1 MIQTHLTPRRF
12 VLLGAFLMVVV
23 AIASA
28 VPGCRR
34 SGSTAPR
41 KGDGVVVTIFPLY
54 DLVRQVAGPEIR
66 VSLLLPPGVS
76 EHGYTPSPADVKALN
91 DAAILV
97 ANGGGIDDWIASA
110 YKDRARSG
118 QRLVHFMSLLGHDLG
133 AFDSASG
140 HDHDHDHD
148 HMDHGESEADRHDH
162 SGPNPHVWLVPAH
175 ASKLVKKV
183 AAELAALYP
192 EHAAALNERET
203 EVQESLAALDVAY
216 EEALE
221 GIVDRRLITYHDAF
235 GPLAERYGLVVVAT
249 VLDMET
255 HDVTPAR
262 LAAVRRHVEEEGV
275 RAVFIEPQ
283 FTAAAA
289 EGLARR
295 ATLRLLDPLGDPGR
309 QGYETYDAL
318 MRSNLDNLVKGL
330 RENVRA
336 VGSGG

>member
-1 MIQTHLTPRRF
+1 MIQTHPTPRRF
-12 VLLGAFLMVVV
+12 ALLSAFLILAV
-23 AIASA
+23 AA
-28 VPGCRR
+28 VTAAPGCRR
-34 SGSTAPR
+34 GGSTAPR
-41 KGDGVVVTIFPLY
+41 SGEGVVVTILPLF
-54 DLVRQVAGPEIR
+54 DLVQQVAGPDIK
-66 VSLLLPPGVS
+66 VTLLLPPGVS

-91 DAAILV
+91 DAALLV

-110 YKDRARSG
+110 HRDRARSG

-133 AFDSASG
+133 PFASPSG
-140 HDHDHDHD
+140 HDPDHDHDHAD
-148 HMDHGESEADRHDH
+148 HAEPEGEDHDH

-192 EHAAALNERET
+192 EHAAALSEREA
-203 EVQESLAALDVAY
+203 EVQESLAAIDVAY

-221 GIVDRRLITYHDAF
+221 GIADRRLITYHGAF
-235 GPLAERYGLVVVAT
+235 GPLAERYGLIVVAT

-262 LAAVRRHVEEEGV
+262 LQAVRRLVEEEGV
-275 RAVFIEPQ
+275 RAVFVEPQ
-283 FTAAAA
+283 FSAAAA

-295 ATLRLLDPLGDPGR
+295 ATLRVLDPLGDPGR
-309 QGYETYDAL
+309 SGYETYDAL

-336 VGSGG
+336 EGSGG